1 MPWRQWYALTGGS
14 TIGPAA
20 PGNAPKNEFPLGVGE
35 RLHNRNFNPYFCAF
49 DSPVR
54 TATLTAKWQGN
65 PLQVPISP
73 LRGPE
78 LKKMTKTNAGN
89 VSILEWPQEAARLQG
104 SDEPSFGH
112 AGSNLCLDFHGD
124 PKRAGLVVFSD
135 GNHHMALEE
144 CPLYTRKQT
153 F

>member
-1 MPWRQWYALTGGS
+1 M
-14 TIGPAA
+14 
-20 PGNAPKNEFPLGVGE
+20 
-35 RLHNRNFNPYFCAF
+35 
-49 DSPVR
+49 
-54 TATLTAKWQGN
+54 
-65 PLQVPISP
+65 
-73 LRGPE
+73 
-78 LKKMTKTNAGN
+78 KKMTKTNAGN
-89 VSILEWPQEAARLQG
+89 VSILEWPQEAARLQE

-144 CPLYTRKQT
+144 CSLYTRKQT

>member
-1 MPWRQWYALTGGS
+1 M
-14 TIGPAA
+14 
-20 PGNAPKNEFPLGVGE
+20 
-35 RLHNRNFNPYFCAF
+35 
-49 DSPVR
+49 
-54 TATLTAKWQGN
+54 
-65 PLQVPISP
+65 
-73 LRGPE
+73 
-78 LKKMTKTNAGN
+78 KKMTKTNAGN

-144 CPLYTRKQT
+144 CPLYPRKQT